1 MGFTY
6 DLREAE
12 ISMLDRPDAVTL
24 LKAMADT
31 LSNEVLPAT
40 SGGTR
45 HAVRVVANLCRI
57 LEREVVE
64 GPAASEQTRQAL
76 ADLLDY
82 DQDAALPELVAE
94 LDRVLRD
101 GDSTGATDNT
111 ADNATDGATFDSK
124 VRKVIL
130 ADVERRLAI
139 DRPGYAS

>member
-1 MGFTY
+1 M
-6 DLREAE
+6 AE
-12 ISMLDRPDAVTL
+12 
-24 LKAMADT
+24 T

-57 LEREVVE
+57 LEREVVA

-76 ADLLDY
+76 ADLLD
-82 DQDAALPELVAE
+82 DHADATLPDLVAK
-94 LDRVLRD
+94 LDQALRD
-101 GDSTGATDNT
+101 GDSSSATD
-111 ADNATDGATFDSK
+111 DATFDSRA
-124 VRKVIL
+124 RKVIL

>member
-1 MGFTY
+1 
-6 DLREAE
+6 
-12 ISMLDRPDAVTL
+12 MLDRPDAATL
-24 LKAMADT
+24 LKAMAET

-57 LEREVVE
+57 LEREVVA

-76 ADLLDY
+76 ADLLD
-82 DQDAALPELVAE
+82 DHADATLPDLVAK
-94 LDRVLRD
+94 LDQALRD
-101 GDSTGATDNT
+101 GDSSSATD
-111 ADNATDGATFDSK
+111 DATFDSRA
-124 VRKVIL
+124 RKVIL

>member
-1 MGFTY
+1 
-6 DLREAE
+6 
-12 ISMLDRPDAVTL
+12 MLDRPDAATL
-24 LKAMADT
+24 LKAMAET

-57 LEREVVE
+57 LEREVVA

-76 ADLLDY
+76 AELLD
-82 DQDAALPELVAE
+82 DHADATLPDLVAK
-94 LDRVLRD
+94 LDQALRD
-101 GDSTGATDNT
+101 GDSSSATD
-111 ADNATDGATFDSK
+111 DATFDSRA
-124 VRKVIL
+124 RKVIL

>member
-1 MGFTY
+1 
-6 DLREAE
+6 
-12 ISMLDRPDAVTL
+12 MLDRPDATTL
-24 LKAMADT
+24 LKAMAET

-57 LEREVVE
+57 LEREVVA

-76 ADLLDY
+76 ADLLD
-82 DQDAALPELVAE
+82 DHADATLPELVAK
-94 LDRVLRD
+94 LDQALRD
-101 GDSTGATDNT
+101 ADSSSETD
-111 ADNATDGATFDSK
+111 DATFDSRA
-124 VRKVIL
+124 RKVIL

>member
-1 MGFTY
+1 
-6 DLREAE
+6 
-12 ISMLDRPDAVTL
+12 MLDRPDATTL
-24 LKAMADT
+24 LKAMAET

-57 LEREVVE
+57 LEREVVA

-76 ADLLDY
+76 ADLLD
-82 DQDAALPELVAE
+82 DHADATLPDLVAK
-94 LDRVLRD
+94 LDQALRD
-101 GDSTGATDNT
+101 GDSSSATD
-111 ADNATDGATFDSK
+111 DATFDSRA
-124 VRKVIL
+124 RKVIL